1 MSRSK
6 RKLITFIGTGD
17 YDECIYT
24 GADNFESKPTRF
36 IQTALFEM
44 LRHEGE
50 KIDEVYLFITKE
62 AEEKNYFDNKT
73 RKGGIPYKGL
83 KNVWAEYFPE
93 DVNKLKLVYISSNQ
107 GEEDQWRLFE
117 QVFDVVEKKDALYF
131 DITHSF
137 RSVPMIA
144 LLVANF
150 AKTIHGASIER
161 LLYGN
166 FEVLRN
172 LGDLD
177 AVPVAERKAPI
188 VDITSMLKLLD
199 WTTGVQSF
207 LETGNPKQINQLT
220 GDEVRKSGGDGQ
232 FVKIRDLSETLYGFN
247 AALETSR
254 GRIVHNIIPGLKEN
268 LKRAKEVSDEV
279 MPQFSKLMSK
289 IESKV
294 ELYSDDKIENMWVT
308 IKWCVDHGLYQQAI
322 TLAREYII
330 SVVLIRLEEKS
341 LLPETKNDKELRDLR
356 DEVSNLIQ
364 NILKPKK
371 DFRFIN
377 EEKHRPI
384 FEPVKQM
391 VLSQEKSFN
400 VFQRIVTYRN
410 NMNHAEKAQEEIKY
424 RTIQK
429 NMPQIVESIKP
440 IFFHH

>member
-330 SVVLIRLEEKS
+330 SVVLIRLE
-341 LLPETKNDKELRDLR
+341 
-356 DEVSNLIQ
+356 
-364 NILKPKK
+364 
-371 DFRFIN
+371 
-377 EEKHRPI
+377 
-384 FEPVKQM
+384 
-391 VLSQEKSFN
+391 
-400 VFQRIVTYRN
+400 
-410 NMNHAEKAQEEIKY
+410 
-424 RTIQK
+424 
-429 NMPQIVESIKP
+429 
-440 IFFHH
+440 